1 MLAPLAGVSDAPFRL
16 LCREQ
21 GAASVCTELVSADGL
36 VRGNRKTL
44 RYLHFYPAERP
55 MGVQLFGSDP
65 GVMAEAARIV
75 CDLPADVRPDFLDL
89 NIGCPVHKVVTREAG
104 AALLCNLPLLEEVVR
119 AVVGA
124 STLPVTAKTRC
135 GWDNS
140 HQNGVLVTQLFEG
153 AGVALV
159 AMHARTR
166 SQGFEGKA
174 NWDMIRDAQAAVSIP
189 VVGNGDV
196 VSASEA
202 VRLLIETGAAG
213 VMIGRAAFGNPWI
226 FRETRAL
233 LDHGRTRA
241 PATPGERME
250 GCLRQLGLLA
260 EVVGEPVA
268 VREMRKHV
276 AWYLKGL
283 PRAAAVK
290 ESANRATTAA
300 EIEDLLRSYS
310 RRLEGGEPE
319 SARESPHPTEEAWS
333 EPVSV

>member
-65 GVMAEAARIV
+65 GVMAEATRIV
-75 CDLPADVRPDFLDL
+75 CDLPADVRPDFVDL

-104 AALLCNLPLLEEVVR
+104 AALLCNLPLLEDVVR

-140 HQNGVLVTQLFEG
+140 HQNGVEVTRLFEG
-153 AGVALV
+153 AGVSLV

-174 NWDMIRDAQAAVSIP
+174 NWDMIKDAQAAVSIP

-202 VRLLIETGAAG
+202 MRLLAETGAAG
-213 VMIGRAAFGNPWI
+213 VMIGRGAFGNPWI
-226 FRETRAL
+226 FREVRAW
-233 LDHGRTRA
+233 LDHGRAVR
-241 PATPGERME
+241 PATPRERME

-260 EVVGEPVA
+260 EVVGESVA

-283 PRAAAVK
+283 PRAAAVR
-290 ESANRATTAA
+290 ECANRATTAA
-300 EIEDLLRSYS
+300 EIEGLLREFLC
-310 RRLEGGEPE
+310 RLEAGE
-319 SARESPHPTEEAWS
+319 SARTEEAWS
-333 EPVSV
+333 EPVGV